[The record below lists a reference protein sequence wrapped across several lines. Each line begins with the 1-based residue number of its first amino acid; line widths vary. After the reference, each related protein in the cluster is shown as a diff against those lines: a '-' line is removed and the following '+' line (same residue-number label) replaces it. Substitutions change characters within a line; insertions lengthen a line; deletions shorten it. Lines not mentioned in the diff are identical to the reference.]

1 MWRYLWTEL
10 RLMLK
15 TVTPAQAVA
24 HELLHAEHALL
35 QAESGVYILN
45 LPAGYRFD
53 EASSPDDRSHVRGYD
68 TMRELRHDIKVGN
81 VIPCDCSGCK

>member
-1 MWRYLWTEL
+1 MIKYMWTEL

-35 QAESGVYILN
+35 QAESGVEYATALVTYN
-45 LPAGYRFD
+45 KNRVKRLKAYLANT
-53 EASSPDDRSHVRGYD
+53 EEVA
-68 TMRELRHDIKVGN
+68 T
-81 VIPCDCSGCK
+81 

>member
-1 MWRYLWTEL
+1 MIKYMWTEL

-35 QAESGVYILN
+35 QAESGVEYATALVAYN
-45 LPAGYRFD
+45 KNRVKRLKAYLGKTE
-53 EASSPDDRSHVRGYD
+53 EAA
-68 TMRELRHDIKVGN
+68 
-81 VIPCDCSGCK
+81 

>member
-1 MWRYLWTEL
+1 MWKYLWTEL

-35 QAESGVYILN
+35 QAESGVEYATALVAYN
-45 LPAGYRFD
+45 KNRVKRLKAYLGKTEETK
-53 EASSPDDRSHVRGYD
+53 EAAA
-68 TMRELRHDIKVGN
+68 
-81 VIPCDCSGCK
+81 

>member
-1 MWRYLWTEL
+1 MWKYLWTEL

-35 QAESGVYILN
+35 QAESGVEYATALVAYN
-45 LPAGYRFD
+45 KNRVKRLKAYLVN
-53 EASSPDDRSHVRGYD
+53 EETKEVTA
-68 TMRELRHDIKVGN
+68 
-81 VIPCDCSGCK
+81 

>member
-1 MWRYLWTEL
+1 MWKYIWTEL

-35 QAESGVYILN
+35 QAETGVEYAQALVTYNKNRIKRLKAY
-45 LPAGYRFD
+45 LD
-53 EASSPDDRSHVRGYD
+53 KTEEAA
-68 TMRELRHDIKVGN
+68 
-81 VIPCDCSGCK
+81 